1 MKLIADFGN
10 TLQKLAIF
18 NGNELV
24 SLSRFENI
32 TAQQLSDFIRTNGPF
47 KSAILSSVI
56 IVEEDILSIFNQIP
70 LFIELSH
77 QTPLPVK
84 LFYKTPE
91 TLGRDRIAAAVAGN
105 FLYPDHNVL
114 VIDAGTCITFDLVT
128 KTAEY
133 LGGSIHPGIN
143 MQFTALHTFTGKL
156 PLVNRRDFDELTG
169 KTTEESII
177 SGVLRGTCA
186 SVEGMIDDY
195 NSRFPELVVLIT
207 GGDSGYL
214 FNNLKNRIF
223 ALPNLILEGLNK
235 ILDFNEI
242 KKPG

>member
-18 NGNELV
+18 DGNGLV
-24 SLSRFENI
+24 SISRFDII
-32 TAQQLSDFIRTNGPF
+32 TAQQLSEFIIINGPF

-56 IVEEDILSIFNQIP
+56 EVQDDIMSLFLQIP
-70 LFIELSH
+70 FFIELSH

-105 FLYPDHNVL
+105 FLYHSKDVL

-128 KTAEY
+128 KNSEY
-133 LGGSIHPGIN
+133 IGGSIHPGIN

-156 PLVNRRDFDELTG
+156 PLVNRKEYTELTG
-169 KTTEESII
+169 KTTEESIL
-177 SGVLRGTCA
+177 SGVLLGTSA
-186 SVEGMIDDY
+186 SVQGMINEY
-195 NSRFPELVVLIT
+195 NNRYPGLIVLIT
-207 GGDSGYL
+207 GGDSAYL
-214 FNNLKNRIF
+214 VNNLKSHIF
-223 ALPNLILEGLNK
+223 ALPNLILEGLNI
-235 ILDFNEI
+235 ILDFNETE
-242 KKPG
+242 KPG